1 MIPFSKYVSITSGV
15 GGASQVAN
23 RELIGRIFSESLLIS
38 ADSVLEFNSAD
49 DVSSFFGASSDEAA
63 RAAFYFD
70 YVSASISAPQKLSF
84 SSFAPSGRA
93 PRVYGGPLPS
103 SLAQLQAVIAGT
115 IKFNFGASTVTLT
128 AIDFSTA
135 VSLAQVATLL
145 TAEFAADADPNVA
158 ATTVSY
164 DATNNRFVIAGSLL
178 DLTSMSFDQ
187 IGAGV
192 TDVGA
197 KMGLYTSLGAINVT
211 GVAAAQT
218 PLEALQA
225 SINIS
230 NNFGSFVFS
239 SELTISEHGDI
250 AEYNSGLNVLFQ
262 YMVPVALADYVSWS
276 AALIGYAGTGL
287 TLSVTAGEFPEMVP
301 MIQLA
306 ATDYLRRNATVN
318 YMFKQFALTP
328 SVTTEALSDALD
340 AARVN
345 YYGATQTAGQTL
357 AFYQRGV
364 LMGAATD
371 PLDMNVYANEQWL
384 KDSVGASL
392 MSLLLGTGRVPANEE
407 GRLQILSVVQDS
419 IDLAIFNGTISI
431 GKTLTTAQRL
441 FVTQQTGDDLAWHQ
455 IQGLGYWVDAVIQSY
470 VAESGIT
477 EYKAVY
483 SLLYSKDDA
492 IRFVSGTHSL
502 I

>member
-1 MIPFSKYVSITSGV
+1 
-15 GGASQVAN
+15 
-23 RELIGRIFSESLLIS
+23 
-38 ADSVLEFNSAD
+38 
-49 DVSSFFGASSDEAA
+49 
-63 RAAFYFD
+63 
-70 YVSASISAPQKLSF
+70 
-84 SSFAPSGRA
+84 
-93 PRVYGGPLPS
+93 VYGGPLART
-103 SLAQLQAVIAGT
+103 LGYLNTVTAGT
-115 IKFNFGASTVTLT
+115 MRFNFGASTVTLT

-178 DLTSMSFDQ
+178 DLTAMSFDQ
-187 IGAGV
+187 LGSGL
-192 TDVGA
+192 TDVGNA
-197 KMGLYTSLGAINVT
+197 LSLYTSLGAINVT

-287 TLSVTAGEFPEMVP
+287 TLSVTAGEYPEMVP
-301 MIQLA
+301 MVQLA

-328 SVTTEALSDALD
+328 SVTTEAVSDALD

-364 LMGAATD
+364 LMGPATA

-384 KDSVGASL
+384 KDSVGAAL
-392 MSLLLGTGRVPANEE
+392 MALLLGTGRVPANEE

-455 IQGLGYWVDAVIQSY
+455 IQNLGYWVDAVIQSY

-492 IRFVSGTHSL
+492 VRFVSGTHSL

>member
-15 GGASQVAN
+15 GGVTLVAN
-23 RELIGRIFSESLLIS
+23 RELIGRILTESALVS
-38 ADSVLEFNSAD
+38 SDAVLEFNSAD
-49 DVSSFFGASSDEAA
+49 DVADFFGASSDEAA
-63 RAAFYFD
+63 RASFYFD
-70 YVSASISAPQKLSF
+70 YVSANISAPRKLSF
-84 SSFAPSGRA
+84 SSYAPAGRA
-93 PRVYGGPLPS
+93 PRVYGGPLVR
-103 SLAQLQAVIAGT
+103 SLAYLQTIIAGT
-115 IKFNFGASTVTLT
+115 VTFNFESSTATLVG
-128 AIDFSTA
+128 IDFSTA
-135 VSLAQVATLL
+135 VTLAQVATLL
-145 TAEFAADADPNVA
+145 TAEFAAAADPNVA
-158 ATTVSY
+158 STTVTY
-164 DATNNRFVIAGSLL
+164 DATNSRFVVAGSLL

-187 IGAGV
+187 IGAGI
-192 TDVGA
+192 TDVA
-197 KMGLYTSLGAINVT
+197 DALSLYTSLGAVNVT
-211 GVAAAQT
+211 GVSAAQT

-230 NNFGSFVFS
+230 NNFGSFVFNS
-239 SELTISEHGDI
+239 TLTIAEHGTV
-250 AEYNSGLNVLFQ
+250 AEYSSGLNVLFQ

-276 AALIGYAGTGL
+276 AALIGYAGTAL

-306 ATDYLRRNATVN
+306 ATDYSRRNATVN
-318 YMFKQFALTP
+318 YMFKQFSLTP

-340 AARVN
+340 AVRVN

-364 LMGAATD
+364 LMGQSTD

-384 KDSVGASL
+384 KDSVGAAIL
-392 MSLLLGTGRVPANEE
+392 SLLLGTGRVPANEA
-407 GRLQILSVVQDS
+407 GRAQILSVIQDS
-419 IDLAIFNGTISI
+419 IDLAILNGTISI

-441 FVTQQTGDDLAWHQ
+441 FVTQQTGDALAYHQ
-455 IQGLGYWVDAVIQSY
+455 IQGLGYWVDATIVAY
-470 VAESGIT
+470 VAPSNIT

-483 SLLYSKDDA
+483 TLLYGKDDA

>member
-1 MIPFSKYVSITSGV
+1 
-15 GGASQVAN
+15 
-23 RELIGRIFSESLLIS
+23 
-38 ADSVLEFNSAD
+38 
-49 DVSSFFGASSDEAA
+49 
-63 RAAFYFD
+63 
-70 YVSASISAPQKLSF
+70 
-84 SSFAPSGRA
+84 
-93 PRVYGGPLPS
+93 
-103 SLAQLQAVIAGT
+103 
-115 IKFNFGASTVTLT
+115 
-128 AIDFSTA
+128 
-135 VSLAQVATLL
+135 LL

-178 DLTSMSFDQ
+178 DLTAMSFDQ
-187 IGAGV
+187 LGSGL
-192 TDVGA
+192 TDVGNA
-197 KMGLYTSLGAINVT
+197 LSLYTSLGAINVT

-287 TLSVTAGEFPEMVP
+287 TLSVTAGEYPEMVP
-301 MIQLA
+301 MVQLA

-328 SVTTEALSDALD
+328 SVTTEAVSDALD

-364 LMGAATD
+364 LMGPATA

-384 KDSVGASL
+384 KDSVGAAL
-392 MSLLLGTGRVPANEE
+392 MALLLGTGRVPANEE

-455 IQGLGYWVDAVIQSY
+455 IQNLGYWVDAVIQSY

-492 IRFVSGTHSL
+492 VRFVSGTHSL